1 MAQDD
6 AYLFATMAAC
16 FSPSRERWEEMTSE
30 RVWPDFV
37 ENVRD
42 LLRGSR
48 LPGQESSPAS
58 RAGRALS
65 LQEYL
70 ADDEVSA
77 LFAPPSFEEA
87 DDFAARRFAG
97 GVPGAV
103 VPVESLYVTWTS
115 NPERGAFAGR
125 TGLYLSDA
133 ALYMRDLIE
142 SLGLSVA
149 VVPVESLYVTWTSN
163 PERGAFAGR
172 TGLYLSDAALY
183 MRDLIESLGLSVPV
197 SFSAT
202 PDHLTLE
209 LEMMSFLL
217 DAGMVQ
223 EAHEFL
229 IERFAWLTT
238 YRLKLVE
245 AGREAVFFLAIV
257 DALLGV
263 RACVSEW
270 YEGLKS

>member
-6 AYLFATMAAC
+6 ACLFATMAAC

-30 RVWPDFV
+30 RVWSDFV

-48 LPGQESSPAS
+48 LPGQESTPAS

-87 DDFAARRFAG
+87 DDFASRRFAG
-97 GVPGAV
+97 GVPG
-103 VPVESLYVTWTS
+103 
-115 NPERGAFAGR
+115 
-125 TGLYLSDA
+125 
-133 ALYMRDLIE
+133 
-142 SLGLSVA
+142 A

-217 DAGMVQ
+217 DAGKVQ